1 MEIKR
6 EYDREHPI
14 DGENGA
20 KAMAVRRWV
29 ELNPERLKYE
39 IIFTGSDT
47 VAGDQQDGVPRFI
60 A

>member
-6 EYDREHPI
+6 EHDREHPI

-20 KAMAVRRWV
+20 MAVRRWV
-29 ELNPERLKYE
+29 GLNAERLKYE

-47 VAGDQQDGVPRFI
+47 VAGDQLDEVRRFV